1 MEIFITD
8 KLAGNVSAE
17 ALCVLKKAED
27 DSLMFTVQRLRGD
40 GKEQTAIDVCGEDAA
55 EQAARALAAYCA
67 DKQVHVLALDV
78 PSLAGIF
85 CAFSYLCSCVC
96 DALVEQRLVE
106 RIFFAGIPVNPD
118 LTARL
123 EKHLAR
129 PIIVTE
135 NHVFGDLGNEL
146 KEKFERFAAANSG
159 QPFNQYLVQLM
170 YQKGCVDSPSVY
182 KAAGISKYTFS
193 KIMNYKRNH
202 KPSKETVAAL
212 TIGLKLN
219 IKEAEELYHAAGYH
233 LGTGDF
239 VDKVI
244 RFFIS
249 EKLYDIDEVNICL
262 SQYGHPPLGEKL
274 RDTKITMDMD
284 K

>member
-40 GKEQTAIDVCGEDAA
+40 GKEQTAINVCGEDAA
-55 EQAARALAAYCA
+55 EQAALALAAYCA

-78 PSLAGIF
+78 PSFSGMF

-96 DALVEQRLVE
+96 DALVEQEFVE

-118 LTARL
+118 LTAKL

-129 PIIVTE
+129 PIILTE

-249 EKLYDIDEVNICL
+249 ERLYDIDEVNICL